1 MKYIHRNIEKV
12 LKEYITA
19 FPVVAVT
26 GPRQSGKSTL
36 LLHCLKDY
44 EYISMDDNQIVQQFY
59 NDPNKFMTIYY
70 GKTIIDE
77 AQKTPEIFNYIKIQ
91 VDKDRNNYGKYIL
104 TGSSQFMMM
113 EKITESLAGRLGLLT
128 LLPFQY
134 SEIKNLTPSIYQG
147 SFPELVTR
155 KYRLW
160 IDWYASY
167 IETYINRDL
176 RQISNIGNLR
186 DFRRFVQ
193 MLAANVSQILDMTS
207 LSNQIG
213 VSVPTIKRWISLL
226 ETSYIIFLLP
236 PYYKNLG
243 KQIKKRPKIFFFD
256 TGLVSYLTGVETFK
270 LYEQGPLA
278 GQIFENYIISEILKK
293 ELHSKSHSSLY
304 YYRTNHGVEVDL
316 IVDKKSSRQFIEIK
330 KSHTFRPRM
339 IKHLENLEENFDQ
352 GFLLYEGAT
361 MPAGEHIKILNYS
374 DYLNDI
380 KTKVKRSKG

>member
-1 MKYIHRNIEKV
+1 MKYINRKIEKV
-12 LKEYITA
+12 LEKFITA
-19 FPVVAVT
+19 FPVVAIT

-36 LLHCLKDY
+36 LLSCLKDY
-44 EYISMDDNQIVQQFY
+44 QYISMDDDQIVQQFY
-59 NDPNKFMTIYY
+59 DDPNKFMSIYSN
-70 GKTIIDE
+70 KVIIDE
-77 AQKTPEIFNYIKIQ
+77 VQKVPEIFNYIKIQ
-91 VDKDRNNYGKYIL
+91 VDKDRNNYGKYVL
-104 TGSSQFMMM
+104 TGSSQFLML

-134 SEIKNLTPSIYQG
+134 NEIENLNPSIFQG
-147 SFPELVTR
+147 SFPELVNR
-155 KYRLW
+155 NYRLW

-193 MLAANVSQILDMTS
+193 ILAANVSQILDMTS

-213 VSVPTIKRWISLL
+213 VSVPTIKRWISIL

-236 PYYKNLG
+236 PYFKNLG
-243 KQIKKRPKIFFFD
+243 KQITKRPKLYFYD

-270 LYEQGPLA
+270 LYEQGPLS

-293 ELHSKSHSSLY
+293 ELHSNSHSSFY
-304 YYRTNHGVEVDL
+304 YYRTNHGVEIDL
-316 IVDKKSSRQFIEIK
+316 IVDKKRIQQFIEIK

-339 IKHLENLEENFDQ
+339 MKHLETLEQNFDQ
-352 GFLLYEGAT
+352 GYLLYEGKT
-361 MPAGEHIKILNYS
+361 MPSTKHIKIINYS
-374 DYLNDI
+374 DYL
-380 KTKVKRSKG
+380 S